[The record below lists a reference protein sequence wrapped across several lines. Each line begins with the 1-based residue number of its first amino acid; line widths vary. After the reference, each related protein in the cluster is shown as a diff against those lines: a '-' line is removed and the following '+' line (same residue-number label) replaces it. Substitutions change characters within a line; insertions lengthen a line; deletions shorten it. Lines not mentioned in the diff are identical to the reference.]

1 MNSFILPVHRIQL
14 KKSGTRIPRVELEE
28 MGPSADMVIRR
39 THLASAHLYKEA
51 CKQPKAKKVVQPQ
64 SGIIFVQLH
73 GRVNLKVF
81 LFQPRGGRI

>member
-1 MNSFILPVHRIQL
+1 MNSFILSVDRIQL

-64 SGIIFVQLH
+64 SGTIFVHLH
-73 GRVNLKVF
+73 GRVNLKKVPHF
-81 LFQPRGGRI
+81 